1 MAIQARRRDA
11 DEAGFTLIELMVV
24 VLIIAVLIAIAVP
37 AFLGSRTRASDRAA
51 QSNVRNAHVTE
62 LIIYSDRQEFT
73 ASVSELQAVDSSL
86 SYTQALGSMSP
97 RGNIVYVEMM
107 PDSTSP
113 NDTVLVGAKSA
124 SGRCFWIRSVGGMNL
139 LRFAD
144 NDCSATPPIGAFRDQ
159 W

>member
-1 MAIQARRRDA
+1 VEIRARRRAA
-11 DEAGFTLIELMVV
+11 DEAGFTLLELMVV

-62 LIIYSDRQEFT
+62 LIVYSDRQEFT
-73 ASVSELQAVDSSL
+73 DSVSELQGVDSSL
-86 SYTQALGSMSP
+86 SYTQALAAMSP
-97 RGNIVYVEMM
+97 RGNIVYVELL
-107 PDSTSP
+107 PISTSP

-144 NDCSATPPIGAFRDQ
+144 NDCSTTPAVGTFRDQ